1 MADKTGMVD
10 LLGALENICL
20 EHGAFLQMAKDNDA
34 RWAARLDDYRKANRN
49 RFARMFDAVLVE
61 FRKTP
66 DSPEGFRQLKEI
78 LGTLLLKQ

>member
-10 LLGALENICL
+10 LFGVLENLCL
-20 EHGAFLQMAKDNDA
+20 EHGAFFQMAKDSDV
-34 RWAARLDDYRKANRN
+34 RWAARLHDYRTANRS

-78 LGTLLLKQ
+78 LETALLKQ